1 MDESPKLSRKPANYC
16 SICEDLTQKSESETP
31 RVERHTMG
39 YYHELC
45 QFYDKKIMVISEKLN

>member
-45 QFYDKKIMVISEKLN
+45 YEL